1 MGLTAGARIGPY
13 AILGALGAGGMGQV
27 YKARDT
33 RLERTVAL
41 KILSDTVAGDPQF
54 CERFDRE
61 AKAIASL
68 SHPNIC
74 TLHDVGREAGVD
86 FLVMEYL
93 EGESLEQRLARGALP
108 VDDALTLAIQI
119 CGALDRA
126 HRAGIVHRDLK
137 PGNIFLTKSAG
148 PEPFTAKLL
157 DFGLAKAMAPPIVAG
172 GNTMMPTTPAAIT
185 AQGAILGTFQYM
197 APEQLEGHDADA
209 RTDIFAFGA
218 VLYEML
224 TGARAFQGRSQAS
237 LIAAILDQEPAAMPS
252 LSGANVR
259 VGVLSAIDRVVRKC
273 LAKDPDRRWQTAA
286 DLKDE
291 LQWVRQAKP
300 GLPSSAPAA
309 TVVRSTRTM
318 AAVAAGA
325 IALLLVGTAMSWLGR
340 PGDPPPPAVT
350 RFTIS
355 RPPGAGPSVF
365 DSVAISRDSRR
376 FVFQGVREDGV
387 PQLFGR
393 VRDQLEVTP
402 IRGTER
408 TETFT
413 LSPDG
418 EWVAFVDSRQLKKVA
433 LGGGPAIAIT
443 DVSDGVLGLTWGPDD
458 TIVFGSPAGLLRVPA
473 AGGTPQTL
481 TRIDEAKKEVGHFW
495 PSLTPDER
503 ALVFM
508 SSGGAFASFQV
519 ELLTLADGV
528 RHRLTHGE
536 SARVTANGY
545 LLFTRSR
552 SLWTAPLDLQ
562 ANALLA
568 EPVLIVEDVQTNLNG
583 NAMFDVSR
591 DGMLVYETSGI
602 RQANLRLS
610 WIDRSGRSETA
621 VGERVTG
628 IYHLPPRLTPDG
640 TRLAIT
646 EHPDGGEDRI
656 YIYDLLR
663 GNRTPLSMPG
673 NANSRFPLWTPDGK
687 RLTFASQS
695 AGSWDIY
702 SVPAGGGTPEPL
714 VVATGDQTPF
724 SWSPD
729 GQVLLFEQQIASQDD
744 IWMLP
749 QNGKPSP
756 VVATPFSETQPSFS
770 PDGRWIMYVSDES
783 GRSDVYV
790 QPYPGPGDKVR
801 VTPNGGRD
809 PEWHPNGRELFYMS
823 GNGSALLSV
832 PIETAPAFRVGTAT
846 PVNVPTM
853 YSNDNRPPYA
863 IARDGSRMMVVED
876 LNPTARPL
884 IVVENWFAELE
895 RRVPRH

>member
-1 MGLTAGARIGPY
+1 MGLAAGARLGPY

-41 KILSDTVAGDPQF
+41 KIVSDTVAADPQF
-54 CERFDRE
+54 RDRFDRE
-61 AKAIASL
+61 AKAIAAL

-74 TLHDVGREAGVD
+74 TLHDVGREGGVD

-93 EGESLEQRLARGALP
+93 EGESLEQRLARGALRFEQ
-108 VDDALTLAIQI
+108 ALTLAIQI

-137 PGNIFLTKSAG
+137 PGNIFLAKSAVSG
-148 PEPFTAKLL
+148 EPFAAKLL
-157 DFGLAKAMAPPIVAG
+157 DFGLAKAMAPVVAG
-172 GNTMMPTTPAAIT
+172 TGDTIPPAIT

-209 RTDIFAFGA
+209 RSDIFAFGA

-224 TGARAFQGRSQAS
+224 TGVRAFQGRSQAS
-237 LIAAILDQEPAAMPS
+237 LIAAILDQEPPAMPP
-252 LSGANVR
+252 LSGANLP
-259 VGVLSAIDRVVRKC
+259 GSALGAIDRVVRKC

-286 DLKDE
+286 DLRDE
-291 LQWVRQAKP
+291 LQWVGQAKP
-300 GLPSSAPAA
+300 SLPAGAPAA
-309 TVVRSTRTM
+309 ARAWGTK
-318 AAVAAGA
+318 AVALVAGV
-325 IALLLVGTAMSWLGR
+325 IALSAAGISISWLGR
-340 PGDPPPPAVT
+340 PGAAPPAAVT

-355 RPPGAGPSVF
+355 RPAGTGASVF
-365 DSVAISRDSRR
+365 DSVAISHDGRR

-387 PQLFGR
+387 PLLFVR
-393 VRDQLEVTP
+393 LRDQLEVTP

-408 TETFT
+408 SGAFT
-413 LSPDG
+413 VSPDG
-418 EWVAFVDSRQLKKVA
+418 EFVAFVDSRQLKKVS
-433 LGGGPAIAIT
+433 LSGGPAIPIA
-443 DVSDGVLGLTWGPDD
+443 DVADGALGLTWGADD
-458 TIVFGSPAGLLRVPA
+458 MIVFGSPAGLLRVPA

-495 PSLTPDER
+495 PSLTPDGR

-508 SSGGAFASFQV
+508 ASSGAFASYQV
-519 ELLTLADGV
+519 ELLTLADGG
-528 RHRLTHGE
+528 RHHLTQGE
-536 SARVTANGY
+536 SARVSTNGY

-562 ANALLA
+562 SNTLRA

-591 DGMLVYETSGI
+591 EGTLVYETSGI

-610 WIDRSGRSETA
+610 WVDRAGRSEAA
-621 VGERVTG
+621 VGQHVTG

-656 YIYDLLR
+656 FVYDLVR

-673 NANSRFPLWTPDGK
+673 NANSRFPLWAPDGK
-687 RLTFASQS
+687 RLTFGSQA

-702 SVPAGGGTPEPL
+702 SVPAGGGVPEPL
-714 VVATGDQTPF
+714 LVANGDQTPY

-729 GQVLLFEQQIASQDD
+729 GQVLLFQQEIASQLDV
-744 IWMLP
+744 WMLP
-749 QNGKPSP
+749 QNGKPAP

-809 PEWHPNGRELFYMS
+809 PVWHPNGRQLFYMS
-823 GNGSALLSV
+823 GNGSTLLSV
-832 PIETAPAFRVGTAT
+832 PIETSPAFRVGTAT
-846 PVNVPTM
+846 PVDVPTL
-853 YSNDNRPPYA
+853 YTNDNLPPYE
-863 IARDGSRMMVVED
+863 IVRDGSRLMVVED
-876 LNPTARPL
+876 LNPGARPL

-895 RRVPRH
+895 RRLPRR